1 MISLPFA
8 TPDID
13 GGLSEGKGVLLLD
26 GDEITVRVEVALLG
40 LFDRSV
46 DTVRF
51 DMTDLDEVNYTRRAW
66 GDRLTLR
73 VRPPSIAAQLP
84 GCGQGE
90 IVLKTKRKYRREVDA
105 LLDRLELW
113 LV

>member
-1 MISLPFA
+1 MISLPFT

-13 GGLSEGKGVLLLD
+13 GGLSEGKGVLTLD
-26 GDEITVRVEVALLG
+26 GDEVTVRLEVAFMG
-40 LFDRSV
+40 LFSRATE
-46 DTVRF
+46 TVRF
-51 DMTDLDEVNYTRRAW
+51 EVTDLDEVRHARRFW

-73 VRPPSIAAQLP
+73 TRPPSIASGLP

-90 IVLKTKRKYRREVDA
+90 IVLKTKRRHRRDLDA
-105 LLDRLELW
+105 LLDRLDLW

>member
-1 MISLPFA
+1 MISLPFT

-26 GDEITVRVEVALLG
+26 GDEITVRMEVALLG

-51 DMTDLDEVNYTRRAW
+51 DVTDLDEVRHRRRAW
-66 GDRLTLR
+66 GDRLTVR
-73 VRPPSIAAQLP
+73 TRPPSIASQLP

-90 IVLKTKRKYRREVDA
+90 IVLKAKRKHRRDVDA
-105 LLDRLELW
+105 LLDRLDLW